1 MLKAV
6 RRSRSH
12 RPLVNVDAVATGQSP
27 AAAGET
33 SRGQDEEGVLGGT
46 ASNSILSIEGAHGPT
61 GPYVYK
67 PNAVIPDSVSGSE
80 VHQTGDKP
88 SIIPSKHGQG
98 HVAHG
103 APPLQIADIPPVR
116 FPDGRN
122 PYLDRPL
129 PLPPPP
135 KSSGTVTTNT
145 PTTTTTA
152 SVAAAIPAPLRIAR
166 PTMSARP
173 STSSGPDSSSRTSRL
188 SPENFDRRI
197 SRDDMALEV
206 TTQMGMV
213 RTNKGLQPYR
223 IGIKGGALPTPEH
236 SPDAMSL
243 SSSSVPSHGFV
254 PARVMTPESLCSG
267 EIQIG
272 MALGSPSHASFIVG
286 YEAPPQPQSN
296 QPLAAYSPPPL
307 MQPSQPQLQPP
318 PQLQREPTPEP
329 APIKRQKTQ
338 KRRLFGLFGRKN
350 VDPPKAVDVIAASNS
365 SLPLASNASQGWQV
379 DSTPGRSNTVAG
391 KKSAKFIP
399 LITRSGTESDMG
411 VSGPLQQQKSTTA
424 PQLSGPG
431 LLDIEIPDIRLE
443 RYSIMFSGVL
453 NQEGGGAGPAS
464 SLLAR
469 RQATLEKLKTINDRI
484 QDEEDE
490 KLKTTKQYRRA
501 TSPQPMNSPVFSLF
515 PATHTRRPSTLAPQ
529 VPLTR
534 MRSNTSP
541 ALLPSP
547 SKGTFDEDNL
557 LPRKEKKTVTII
569 SPRTMH
575 ERNRAANVEKLR
587 EQQRAPPQ
595 PKPAS
600 QPTIIT
606 GFRFGPED
614 SALILDSPMSMSSD
628 GDGDGEPL
636 TPPFD
641 ENRSGGGFQPPF
653 PLKPTLA
660 EPHWE
665 MISTPPSDSTSSS
678 ESVSSSKRTALPSS
692 PSTSTLSSV
701 QTLPATFTA
710 VADDDDDADLKAAV
724 EISIARQISISR
736 QQRQMLKP
744 VQRSNTIATNNATR
758 RGRSPVLTTMV
769 VNTSGNRS
777 GADDGKR
784 VTITRS
790 MSSPNSIVAAT
801 IAGKAAVKDNGR
813 VVETRLG
820 VPRLVE
826 MGLPGS
832 AGNRKSER
840 VVLEGV

>member
-1 MLKAV
+1 M
-6 RRSRSH
+6 
-12 RPLVNVDAVATGQSP
+12 
-27 AAAGET
+27 
-33 SRGQDEEGVLGGT
+33 
-46 ASNSILSIEGAHGPT
+46 SIEGAHGPT
-61 GPYVYK
+61 GPSK

-129 PLPPPP
+129 PLPPSP
-135 KSSGTVTTNT
+135 KSSGTVTTT
-145 PTTTTTA
+145 TTTTTA
-152 SVAAAIPAPLRIAR
+152 SVAVAIPAPLRIAR
-166 PTMSARP
+166 PIMPARP
-173 STSSGPDSSSRTSRL
+173 NTSSGPDSSSRTSRL

-243 SSSSVPSHGFV
+243 SSSPVPSHGFV

-286 YEAPPQPQSN
+286 YEAPPQPPSN
-296 QPLAAYSPPPL
+296 QPLAAYSPPL
-307 MQPSQPQLQPP
+307 MQPSQPQLQLQPP

-329 APIKRQKTQ
+329 APIKRQRTQ
-338 KRRLFGLFGRKN
+338 KRRLFGLFGRKS

-365 SLPLASNASQGWQV
+365 SLSLASSASQGWQV
-379 DSTPGRSNTVAG
+379 DSAPGRSNTVAG

-411 VSGPLQQQKSTTA
+411 ISGPLLQQQQKSTTA

-453 NQEGGGAGPAS
+453 NQEAGGAGPAS

-515 PATHTRRPSTLAPQ
+515 PATHARRPSTLAPQ
-529 VPLTR
+529 APPTR

-569 SPRTMH
+569 SPRTMD

-595 PKPAS
+595 PQPAP

-628 GDGDGEPL
+628 GDGGGEPL
-636 TPPFD
+636 TPPYD
-641 ENRSGGGFQPPF
+641 ENRSEGGFQPPL
-653 PLKPTLA
+653 PLKPTIA
-660 EPHWE
+660 EPQWE
-665 MISTPPSDSTSSS
+665 MISTPPSDST
-678 ESVSSSKRTALPSS
+678 
-692 PSTSTLSSV
+692 STSTLSSV
-701 QTLPATFTA
+701 QTLPATSTPAAVVITRKKRPSISSSTA
-710 VADDDDDADLKAAV
+710 VADDEDDDADLKAAV

-744 VQRSNTIATNNATR
+744 VQKSNTIATNNATR
-758 RGRSPVLTTMV
+758 RGRSPVPTTMV
-769 VNTSGNRS
+769 VNTSGNRA

-784 VTITRS
+784 ATITRS

-840 VVLEGV
+840 VVLERV